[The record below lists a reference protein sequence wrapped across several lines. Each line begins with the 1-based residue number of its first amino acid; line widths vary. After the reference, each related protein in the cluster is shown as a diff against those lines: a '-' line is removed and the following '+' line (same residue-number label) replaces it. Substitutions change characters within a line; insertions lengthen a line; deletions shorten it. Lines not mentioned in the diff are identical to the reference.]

1 MFGSTALDVAI
12 GLFVLYFVL
21 STVCSAINE
30 AISGLLAQRART
42 LEQGIRALL
51 DDPQGAGLAA
61 AFFAH
66 PLVKSLVKPGSHYP
80 PSYIPS
86 HVFATALLDVV
97 VPNSSSMTFDEIRKQ
112 IGAIPDD
119 HPVVSK
125 DLKTSLLLFVDKT
138 EETGKNTREQLE
150 KWFDNAM
157 DRASGWYKRR
167 QGTQILVIAAVLTVL
182 LNADTFIIG
191 NALARDQALRA
202 AVIAAAEGRLQTPPP
217 GAGVPSDA
225 GETLTRARSD
235 FDTLGPLGF
244 PFGWTNVPYLSPP
257 AAANASPLATD
268 VPRNVGDAIKK
279 VLGLLVT
286 AAALSFGAPFWF
298 DVLNKVT
305 NVRAAGR
312 PPKRTGETPDGN
324 PA

>member
-21 STVCSAINE
+21 STVCSAMNE

-42 LEQGIRALL
+42 LEEGIRALL
-51 DDPQGAGLAA
+51 NDPQGAGLAA
-61 AFFAH
+61 EFFAH
-66 PLVKSLVKPGSHYP
+66 PLVKSLMKPGSHHP

-119 HPVVSK
+119 HPLVSK
-125 DLKTSLLLFVDKT
+125 DVKTSLLLFVDKT
-138 EETGKNTREQLE
+138 EETGKNTREQIE

-182 LNADTFIIG
+182 LNADTFMIG
-191 NALARDQALRA
+191 SALARDQALRA
-202 AVIAAAEGRLQTPPP
+202 AVVAAAEARLQTPPP
-217 GAGVPSDA
+217 GIGATPNP
-225 GETLTRARSD
+225 GETLNRARSD
-235 FDTLGPLGF
+235 LDTLGPLGF
-244 PFGWTNVPYLSPP
+244 PFGWTNVPYLPSP
-257 AAANASPLATD
+257 ATDATPLATD
-268 VPRNVGDAIKK
+268 VPRNFGDGIKK
-279 VLGLLVT
+279 LLGLLVT

-298 DVLNKVT
+298 DMLNKVT
-305 NVRAAGR
+305 NNRAAGP
-312 PPKRTGETPDGN
+312 PPKRTRETPEDK